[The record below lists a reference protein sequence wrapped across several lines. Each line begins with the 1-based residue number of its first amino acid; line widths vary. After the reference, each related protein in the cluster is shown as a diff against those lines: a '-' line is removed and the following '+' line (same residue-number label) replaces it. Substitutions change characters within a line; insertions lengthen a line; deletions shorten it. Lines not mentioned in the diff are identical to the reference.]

1 MGGRGHGAG
10 VTCTDSV
17 RHADQGE
24 DPSRALN
31 SALQAVS
38 QRKERKKMHKA
49 CWILLRS
56 QREMSTHTHTPSWR
70 FERKKL
76 KCDAELFDFFFFF
89 MSIIPSKDFFSEFDE
104 FAVQAKL
111 RLVLRSV

>member
-10 VTCTDSV
+10 VARFDSV

-38 QRKERKKMHKA
+38 PRKERKKKPTKHVGFCYAVSGK
-49 CWILLRS
+49 CPH
-56 QREMSTHTHTPSWR
+56 THTHTPSWR

-76 KCDAELFDFFFFF
+76 NCDAELFDFFFFF
-89 MSIIPSKDFFSEFDE
+89 HEHHPQQGF
-104 FAVQAKL
+104 
-111 RLVLRSV
+111 RL